1 MRAII
6 VQISGLIGVITFLNH
21 LWNNASLE
29 RTAIVS
35 LSVGVATW
43 LVLKAGHHFIQQ
55 ILKKEEPETPE
66 DAKVTEESVAKN
78 SAGQPAQKA
87 AQA

>member
-6 VQISGLIGVITFLNH
+6 VQISGLIGVITFLSH

-43 LVLKAGHHFIQQ
+43 LVLTAGHHFIQQ
-55 ILKKEEPETPE
+55 ILNKEEPETPE
-66 DAKVTEESVAKN
+66 DAKVTEESVVKDSTGNQA
-78 SAGQPAQKA
+78 PKA
-87 AQA
+87 A